1 MAKTDNIHVRV
12 TETEKQLYAQMSV
25 EEGFPSL
32 SAYVKDL
39 LDKEILKKM
48 KKDLKN

>member
-1 MAKTDNIHVRV
+1 MAKTDKIYVRV
-12 TETEKQLYAQMSV
+12 TETEKALYNQMSI

-48 KKDLKN
+48 KKN